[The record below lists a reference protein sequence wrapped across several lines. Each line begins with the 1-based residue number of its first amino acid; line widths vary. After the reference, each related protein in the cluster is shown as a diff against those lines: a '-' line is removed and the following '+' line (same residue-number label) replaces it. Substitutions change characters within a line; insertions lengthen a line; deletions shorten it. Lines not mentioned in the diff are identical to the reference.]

1 MFFCYDR
8 SEEFSD
14 TVQKEYSES
23 ATFWA
28 TFGSVWMAKHFEMEK
43 LELSENSWIE
53 LSWGKYHVINYE
65 FHQFFKVCSPE
76 PSPSFFSFKL
86 LLARACFSLSWLP
99 HFV

>member
-1 MFFCYDR
+1 MLFCYDR

-14 TVQKEYSES
+14 TLQKEYSKS

-28 TFGSVWMAKHFEMEK
+28 TFDSVWMAKQFEMEK

-53 LSWGKYHVINYE
+53 LSWGKYHVINYDCYL
-65 FHQFFKVCSPE
+65 FFEVCSPE

-86 LLARACFSLSWLP
+86 LLARACFLFSWLRR
-99 HFV
+99 FV